1 MLHLSNI
8 NKKFPNIDQN
18 QLFNIM
24 QYKTKYNS
32 FLFTLIQLL
41 YNQNEVYLSLLL
53 LLSHLEM
60 CHNLIF

>member
-8 NKKFPNIDQN
+8 NKKFANYDQN

-32 FLFTLIQLL
+32 FLIQLTF
-41 YNQNEVYLSLLL
+41 
-53 LLSHLEM
+53 
-60 CHNLIF
+60 I